1 MEKSL
6 NNQPPPIEVLP
17 PVTPGH
23 VPFPVKL
30 LFWIL
35 LGITSVILAEVVSFS
50 SPFPFFDGWGL
61 TAVFPLYTLHVL
73 VLAWI
78 VFRPKKLTLNAFFL
92 AGMLLGLYEAY
103 ITKVLWQPT
112 WGDST
117 WVIGG
122 VYVVQTAILLLF
134 WHPVMAFMLPLF
146 FSEGLFTTSRET
158 WASLPRFLRQKHS
171 SRALTIAVILFA
183 VFCGSYQANNSPSA
197 GIALLSCLAAGVVF
211 FGFTFLWNRVTRHHH
226 YRLRELLPSMREG
239 IVLSSLLLIL
249 YIYLGITLRPEALP
263 KTIGPHLTI
272 WALYAFVG
280 ILLFINLRQAPTLES
295 NPSNDLR
302 PPVPSELELDPKLR
316 FPWKYLLLF
325 WVIFPVTSAV
335 VSLVKPLAIV
345 VILFSWGVGILG
357 GLAIIVR
364 SICAPGKS

>member
-1 MEKSL
+1 
-6 NNQPPPIEVLP
+6 
-17 PVTPGH
+17 
-23 VPFPVKL
+23 
-30 LFWIL
+30 
-35 LGITSVILAEVVSFS
+35 
-50 SPFPFFDGWGL
+50 
-61 TAVFPLYTLHVL
+61 
-73 VLAWI
+73 
-78 VFRPKKLTLNAFFL
+78 
-92 AGMLLGLYEAY
+92 
-103 ITKVLWQPT
+103 
-112 WGDST
+112 
-117 WVIGG
+117 
-122 VYVVQTAILLLF
+122 
-134 WHPVMAFMLPLF
+134 
-146 FSEGLFTTSRET
+146 
-158 WASLPRFLRQKHS
+158 
-171 SRALTIAVILFA
+171 
-183 VFCGSYQANNSPSA
+183 
-197 GIALLSCLAAGVVF
+197 
-211 FGFTFLWNRVTRHHH
+211 
-226 YRLRELLPSMREG
+226 MREG